1 MKENTSQSTQFFFN
15 HIILWFCSLFLIFI
29 SPSIS
34 FAQTYPD
41 RNIVGVV
48 PFPPGGGTD
57 IFGRLVAEN
66 LSKQL
71 GQTVIVENKAGAD
84 GNIGMDFVAKSNPN
98 GYTLLFNSSAA
109 TVNPVL
115 YSKLRFDPLK
125 DLTPIG
131 IACEY
136 YNVIVINPE
145 KTSSKSLAEF
155 LDLIRKNPGKINA
168 GAGGT
173 RLVIDMFT
181 STGKLDVAVIPYK
194 GGGDSITAL
203 LKGEV
208 DFIIINTP
216 GIIQFLNSGKLK
228 ALAVTG
234 PKRQFDIPDVPTTRE
249 AGMPEYVYSSFF
261 GVYVQGNTSEAV
273 KRKLNT
279 ALNEITSKPEV
290 ISAFR
295 RGGAEPVQKTIEE
308 SSSRYLDEIRRL
320 KELATKVGIPTL
332 D

>member
-1 MKENTSQSTQFFFN
+1 MNKQKSKHQFSYK
-15 HIILWFCSLFLIFI
+15 HILWLCPSFLILFW
-29 SPSIS
+29 PSLS
-34 FAQTYPD
+34 SSQGYPE

-57 IFGRLVAEN
+57 IFGRLVAQN
-66 LSKQL
+66 LGKQL
-71 GQTVIVENKAGAD
+71 GQTVIVENKPGAD
-84 GNIGMDFVAKSNPN
+84 GNIGMDYVAKSNPN

-136 YNVIVINPE
+136 YNVIVINPQ
-145 KTSSKSLAEF
+145 KNPSKNLSEF
-155 LDLIRKNPGKINA
+155 LDSIRKNPGKINA

-194 GGGDSITAL
+194 GGGDAITAL

-261 GVYVQGNTSEAV
+261 GVYVQGNTPESV
-273 KRKLNT
+273 KRKLNS
-279 ALNEITSKPEV
+279 ALNEVTMKPEV
-290 ISAFR
+290 IATFR
-295 RGGAEPVQKTIEE
+295 LGGAEPVQRSIED
-308 SSSRYLDEIRRL
+308 STSRYLDEIRRL
-320 KELATKVGIPTL
+320 KELAIKVGISTL

>member
-1 MKENTSQSTQFFFN
+1 MKWRQMMKDNTSQSTQFFFN

-228 ALAVTG
+228 VSIKFQGKLLINLLNKLAFLIIFVKLLSYSIQSNSSAVATG
-234 PKRQFDIPDVPTTRE
+234 LSGSQLGYLPQE
-249 AGMPEYVYSSFF
+249 
-261 GVYVQGNTSEAV
+261 
-273 KRKLNT
+273 
-279 ALNEITSKPEV
+279 
-290 ISAFR
+290 FR
-295 RGGAEPVQKTIEE
+295 N
-308 SSSRYLDEIRRL
+308 
-320 KELATKVGIPTL
+320 KVR
-332 D
+332 

>member
-1 MKENTSQSTQFFFN
+1 MNRYFLKKMTWVGLFAISS
-15 HIILWFCSLFLIFI
+15 IIH
-29 SPSIS
+29 
-34 FAQTYPD
+34 AQGFPE
-41 RNIVGVV
+41 RNLTGVV

-57 IFGRLVAEN
+57 IFGRLVADQ
-66 LSKQL
+66 LGKQL
-71 GQTVIVENKAGAD
+71 SQTIVVENRPGAD
-84 GNIGMDFVAKSNPN
+84 GNIGMEYVSKSNPN

-145 KTSSKSLAEF
+145 KTQAKTLAEF
-155 LDLIRKNPGKINA
+155 LDLIKKNPGKINA

-181 STGKLDVAVIPYK
+181 SAGKLDVAVIPYK
-194 GGGDSITAL
+194 GGGDAITAV

-216 GIIQFLNSGKLK
+216 GIIQFLNQGKLK

-234 PKRQFDIPDVPTTRE
+234 PKRQFDIPDVPTTKE
-249 AGMPEYVYSSFF
+249 AGMPDYVYSSFF
-261 GVYVQGNTSEAV
+261 GVYVQGNTPDPI
-273 KRKLNT
+273 KRKLNS
-279 ALNEITSKPEV
+279 ALNEITQKPEV
-290 ISAFR
+290 IAAFR
-295 RGGAEPVQKTIEE
+295 RGGAEPVQKSVEDA
-308 SSSRYLDEIRRL
+308 SQRYLEEIKRL
-320 KELATKVGIPTL
+320 KDLAVKVGIPTL

>member
-1 MKENTSQSTQFFFN
+1 MSRYFLKKMTWVGLFAISS
-15 HIILWFCSLFLIFI
+15 IIH
-29 SPSIS
+29 
-34 FAQTYPD
+34 AQGFPE
-41 RNIVGVV
+41 RNLTGVV

-57 IFGRLVAEN
+57 IFGRLVADQ
-66 LSKQL
+66 LGKQL
-71 GQTVIVENKAGAD
+71 SQTIVVENRPGAD
-84 GNIGMDFVAKSNPN
+84 GNIGMEYVSKSNPN

-145 KTSSKSLAEF
+145 KTQAKTLAEF
-155 LDLIRKNPGKINA
+155 LDLIKKNPGKINA

-181 STGKLDVAVIPYK
+181 SAGKLDVAVIPYK
-194 GGGDSITAL
+194 GGGDAITAV

-216 GIIQFLNSGKLK
+216 GIIQFLNQGKLK

-234 PKRQFDIPDVPTTRE
+234 PKRQFDIPDIPTTKE
-249 AGMPEYVYSSFF
+249 AGMPDYVYSSFF
-261 GVYVQGNTSEAV
+261 GVYVQGNTPDPI
-273 KRKLNT
+273 KRKLNS
-279 ALNEITSKPEV
+279 ALNEITQKPEV
-290 ISAFR
+290 IAAFR
-295 RGGAEPVQKTIEE
+295 RGGAEPVQKSVEDA
-308 SSSRYLDEIRRL
+308 SQRYLEEIKRL
-320 KELATKVGIPTL
+320 KELAVKVGIPTL